1 MNDTHGVEGKGW
13 YGFDLDGTLAKYD
26 GWKGIDHIGEPVE
39 MMVARIK
46 KMHDEGKV
54 VKILTARVAPRLNPE
69 TATTRYPLYVG
80 EDIGDVPEYAAKW
93 MQSMKEAGHLND
105 QVEACRFYFKEEW
118 TAHDFVADWCLE
130 HLGFLPEIT
139 HEKDHL
145 MLELYDDRVKQVVP
159 NEGLLVEDLYREC
172 GEMLKQSRADNGWL
186 LAELGSRCNKFLTG
200 MLVWTLFT
208 VLTFAGIEAYNTWF
222 NRENEPMR
230 VRIENAH
237 KALHDLLNDW
247 PEGVR

>member
-1 MNDTHGVEGKGW
+1 MNDTHGETGKGW

-39 MMVARIK
+39 PMVDRIK

-54 VKILTARVAPRLNPE
+54 VKILTSRVAPKEKPEIKPNPYLE
-69 TATTRYPLYVG
+69 NHLTIESPDDMPWAVHAEAWTAREFIQDWCYRVLG
-80 EDIGDVPEYAAKW
+80 FVPEIVY
-93 MQSMKEAGHLND
+93 Q
-105 QVEACRFYFKEEW
+105 
-118 TAHDFVADWCLE
+118 
-130 HLGFLPEIT
+130 
-139 HEKDHL
+139 KDHL

-172 GEMLKQSRADNGWL
+172 GGLLKKAHSDNGWL
-186 LAELGSRCNKFLTG
+186 LARLGSKFNGFLAGLWIGALLTA
-200 MLVWTLFT
+200 LIV
-208 VLTFAGIEAYNTWF
+208 AGVEAYDKWF
-222 NRENEPMR
+222 ARESEPARTR
-230 VRIENAH
+230 VENAH

>member
-26 GWKGIDHIGEPVE
+26 KWEGIDHIGEPVKP
-39 MMVARIK
+39 MVDLIR

-54 VKILTARVAPRLNPE
+54 VKILTARVAPRRLEDGTIGEQFTWLTPAPSSDPAAKY
-69 TATTRYPLYVG
+69 TATQY
-80 EDIGDVPEYAAKW
+80 I
-93 MQSMKEAGHLND
+93 Q
-105 QVEACRFYFKEEW
+105 
-118 TAHDFVADWCLE
+118 DWCE
-130 HLGFLPEIT
+130 EVAQLGFIPEIVYQ
-139 HEKDHL
+139 KDHL

-230 VRIENAH
+230 VRIENAR

>member
-1 MNDTHGVEGKGW
+1 MKEEMNDTHGVEGKGW

-39 MMVARIK
+39 LMVARIK

-54 VKILTARVAPRLNPE
+54 VKILTARVAPRSNPE
-69 TATTRYPLYVG
+69 TATTRYPLYAAIG
-80 EDIGDVPEYAAKW
+80 GDVPEYVARIIVGIDPDKQRSIESTYARAKW
-93 MQSMKEAGHLND
+93 
-105 QVEACRFYFKEEW
+105 
-118 TAHDFVADWCLE
+118 TAKDFITDWCLE

-172 GEMLKQSRADNGWL
+172 MEMLKQSRADSGWL
-186 LAELGSRCNKFLTG
+186 LTNLESRCNKFLTG
-200 MLVWTLFT
+200 MLVWGLFV

-230 VRIENAH
+230 VRLENAH